1 MTKDFEHC
9 FLCGKQAEQWHH
21 VMNKSYKKKSEKYG
35 LLVPLC
41 AKCHAKVHDSDESLN
56 KELKKAL
63 ENALFHRRSST
74 HRTASGEAL
83 HRHRIRLHYSVLP
96 SCQSPRSAARIP
108 HGI

>member
-1 MTKDFEHC
+1 MELKSIMTKDFEHC

-56 KELKKAL
+56 KELK
-63 ENALFHRRSST
+63 
-74 HRTASGEAL
+74 
-83 HRHRIRLHYSVLP
+83 RIAQADFLMEHSYELW
-96 SCQSPRSAARIP
+96 IKEFDKNY
-108 HGI
+108 I